1 MDRILIVEDEA
12 GIRDILNYTISNE
25 GYEVIS
31 CGTGKEALNVVEE
44 FKPNLII
51 VDLMLPD
58 ISGFN
63 LCRVFSTS
71 YPIIIISAKNDMVDK
86 LNGLTLGAS
95 DYITKPFD
103 IREVLLRIKSVLKR
117 NSSEV
122 SSEIEKLI
130 INTSSRKVYKNGDE
144 IKLKPKEF
152 DLLSFLN
159 TNRNIVFK
167 RVDLLDRL
175 WGYDYEGDIRTVDI
189 HVRRLRA
196 KLDNENEDSIIET
209 VFGVGYVMR

>member
-1 MDRILIVEDEA
+1 MERVLIVEDEV
-12 GIRDILNYTISNE
+12 GIRDILNYTISND
-25 GYEVIS
+25 GYEVVS
-31 CGTGKEALNVVEE
+31 CGTGTEALNIVES

-51 VDLMLPD
+51 IDLMLPD

-71 YPIIIISAKNDMVDK
+71 YPIIIISAKNDMADK
-86 LNGLTLGAS
+86 LNGLTLGAE

-103 IREVLLRIKSVLKR
+103 IREVLLRIKNVLKR
-117 NSSEV
+117 NSSKGRNEV
-122 SSEIEKLI
+122 QKLVV
-130 INTSSRKVYKNGDE
+130 NLSSRKVYKNGEE

-152 DLLSFLN
+152 DLLGFLN
-159 TNRNIVFK
+159 SNKNIVFK
-167 RVDLLDRL
+167 RDDLLERL